1 MLSHDHKS
9 ASNLD
14 DEAFDYNDKVHMNNS
29 QKSAHLSYGGAV
41 ILIYWELFHINHIMN
56 LHINSGQICFVT
68 LVTHQQI
75 EVWKNN
81 GE

>member
-41 ILIYWELFHINHIMN
+41 ILIY
-56 LHINSGQICFVT
+56 
-68 LVTHQQI
+68 
-75 EVWKNN
+75 
-81 GE
+81 